1 MMMMTS
7 AQIRDPGEGVH
18 SCSAP
23 GVPRFSCSCGA
34 AVRRAIQIVLPQ
46 GLADKHQCG
55 GIGGAGRWCGCF

>member
-34 AVRRAIQIVLPQ
+34 AVRRAIQTVLPQ
-46 GLADKHQCG
+46 GLADKHQCYG
-55 GIGGAGRWCGCF
+55 MGGRWCGCF